1 MYFILDAYLDID
13 ICITV
18 SKSLIRELQVHQ
30 FSFFFVLSYFNF
42 SAGNILKVSVLGVA
56 ALLGDCMNFWYYVVA
71 DTLLADLFGGIGHFT
86 YTHYLQ
92 LK

>member
-30 FSFFFVLSYFNF
+30 FSFFFLFFLISISQLEKF
-42 SAGNILKVSVLGVA
+42 LKLV
-56 ALLGDCMNFWYYVVA
+56 C
-71 DTLLADLFGGIGHFT
+71 
-86 YTHYLQ
+86 
-92 LK
+92 

>member
-42 SAGNILKVSVLGVA
+42 SAGKILKVSVLGVN
-56 ALLGDCMNFWYYVVA
+56 ALWGDCMNFA
-71 DTLLADLFGGIGHFT
+71 ILIFT
-86 YTHYLQ
+86 DISIKIHSLYALSMPRSN
-92 LK
+92 